1 MIKKTILCIDDSR
14 MTVKLL
20 RDTLASN
27 PKYKDVVVHESNQGF
42 NGISDIINYSPDLVF
57 MDFEMPILN
66 GLEAMSIIRQNPKY
80 KDLDILFFSSKDNVF
95 DKIRGTMI
103 GGTEYFSKNT
113 QRERLNEIFEKYLG

>member
-113 QRERLNEIFEKYLG
+113 QRERLNEIFEKET